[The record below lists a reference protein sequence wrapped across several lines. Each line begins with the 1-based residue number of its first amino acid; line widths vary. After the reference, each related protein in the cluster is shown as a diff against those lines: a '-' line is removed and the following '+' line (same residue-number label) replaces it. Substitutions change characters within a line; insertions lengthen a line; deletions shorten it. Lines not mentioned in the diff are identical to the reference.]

1 MSFNSTWLNAPPFP
15 GLTAWALLT
24 TTSFP
29 LYSNTLPT
37 RTWFPLITAKCR
49 LAWCRTA
56 TTGRGVEA
64 CRGRTEGKKAPR
76 GAALAVL
83 QQARKTFM
91 IAVVRGL
98 CRVGCV
104 GVSAFVVVW
113 QPAAS
118 TLLLLVTSRLSAT
131 NAEQTAAQF
140 AGSFRLL
147 NKC

>member
-37 RTWFPLITAKCR
+37 RTWFPLIMAKCR

-91 IAVVRGL
+91 VAAVRGL
-98 CRVGCV
+98 CRVCGD
-104 GVSAFVVVW
+104 GVVVSVVERT
-113 QPAAS
+113 ARRHVD
-118 TLLLLVTSRLSAT
+118 LLTSPRLSQT
-131 NAEQTAAQF
+131 EQTAAQF
-140 AGSFRLL
+140 AGSSTF
-147 NKC
+147 NKR